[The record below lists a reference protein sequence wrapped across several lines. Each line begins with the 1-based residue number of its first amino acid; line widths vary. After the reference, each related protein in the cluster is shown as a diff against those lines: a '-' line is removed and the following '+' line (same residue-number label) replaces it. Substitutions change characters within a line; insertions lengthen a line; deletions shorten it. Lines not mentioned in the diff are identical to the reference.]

1 MCEECYSY
9 QNRITPL
16 INPKECLQKHTQYIC
31 GTCGR
36 CICIEKDS
44 QRGVQRWNFPFRSL
58 EIAEFDTA
66 YTSVENDM
74 TIAGLPVTDLS
85 VLYVQE
91 NRRLTLPSNA
101 EFSDTTSAISYDL
114 PAEAPEHA
122 AAQITYDYG
131 GHTVGTAY
139 LMVGRKSP
147 EILPSIAEIP
157 V

>member
-58 EIAEFDTA
+58 EIAKLYLRTA
-66 YTSVENDM
+66 DYTMKKSCGIYEIINKK
-74 TIAGLPVTDLS
+74 
-85 VLYVQE
+85 
-91 NRRLTLPSNA
+91 
-101 EFSDTTSAISYDL
+101 
-114 PAEAPEHA
+114 
-122 AAQITYDYG
+122 
-131 GHTVGTAY
+131 
-139 LMVGRKSP
+139 GRKSYKIFASQNDLKLYLEKYKDKICLKMEP
-147 EILPSIAEIP
+147 IFSVNQYQEYPHTEVRKLTLDEIQHYLKERL
-157 V
+157 